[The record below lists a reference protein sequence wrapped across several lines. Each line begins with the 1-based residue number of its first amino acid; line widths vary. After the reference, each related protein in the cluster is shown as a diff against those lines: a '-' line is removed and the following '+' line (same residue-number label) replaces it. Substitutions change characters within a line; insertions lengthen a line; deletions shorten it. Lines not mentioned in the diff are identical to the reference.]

1 MAGIIN
7 SAGFS
12 YALELI
18 IAALLYMC
26 FLKKRRYFPVRL
38 ALSSVAV
45 TIAALLLTPLFGGIQ
60 WTALVGFLI
69 IFILLILL
77 CLCCCRIALREAV
90 LCGAFAYLTQHFAS
104 ALYLFLIYEGVVP
117 EWGGILYWLSYGL
130 AYAACTVLFAANIAS
145 DGHYNVSGARSA
157 ALVVLVVLVSL
168 VLSWITKYYDT
179 GDSPALFR
187 ACQIYAMAVC
197 FFMLWMEMTA
207 EHDVRTAERL
217 RDVEAIWEK
226 RRAQYEMSRENID
239 MINRK
244 CHDLKHQ
251 IAALADM
258 RTDSGRRDSFIREIQ
273 DMVDVYDSSVDTGSE
288 ALDTILMEKGLYCH
302 LHHIRWNCIAQKDVL
317 DFMDAIDLYTMMG
330 NALDNAAEGTEKIKD
345 ESDRNISVQIWRQGG
360 FAVMQVENS
369 YAGDLE
375 FREGLPVTT
384 KGDKTDHGYGLRS
397 IRDIAEK
404 YRGTMTVKA
413 EDGFFILSV
422 VCPAEFSEAE
432 ETGI

>member
-1 MAGIIN
+1 
-7 SAGFS
+7 
-12 YALELI
+12 
-18 IAALLYMC
+18 
-26 FLKKRRYFPVRL
+26 
-38 ALSSVAV
+38 
-45 TIAALLLTPLFGGIQ
+45 
-60 WTALVGFLI
+60 
-69 IFILLILL
+69 
-77 CLCCCRIALREAV
+77 
-90 LCGAFAYLTQHFAS
+90 
-104 ALYLFLIYEGVVP
+104 
-117 EWGGILYWLSYGL
+117 
-130 AYAACTVLFAANIAS
+130 
-145 DGHYNVSGARSA
+145 
-157 ALVVLVVLVSL
+157 
-168 VLSWITKYYDT
+168 
-179 GDSPALFR
+179 
-187 ACQIYAMAVC
+187 
-197 FFMLWMEMTA
+197 
-207 EHDVRTAERL
+207 
-217 RDVEAIWEK
+217 
-226 RRAQYEMSRENID
+226 
-239 MINRK
+239 
-244 CHDLKHQ
+244 
-251 IAALADM
+251 
-258 RTDSGRRDSFIREIQ
+258 
-273 DMVDVYDSSVDTGSE
+273 MVDVYDSSVDTGSE

-375 FREGLPVTT
+375 FTDGLPVTT